1 MLLEGKNA
9 VIYGGGGAIGG
20 AVAQAFAAE
29 GARVFLAGRTLSS
42 LEEVAD
48 RIHSAGGA
56 AETAEVDALDERSVD
71 EHADRVAREAGTI
84 DASFNVIGHPFTHG
98 TPVAEMSLA
107 DFEAPVLVALR
118 STFLTTRAAARHMI
132 KQRSGVILAFGGSG
146 DPMRDYHLGGTQ
158 VAFEVIE
165 VLRRQLAA
173 ELGRY
178 GIRTVTLRTGGV
190 AETLPHDMEGRE
202 AMVEGIEKQTMLG
215 RAATLEDVGHVAA
228 FVASDRARTMTA
240 AAVNISCGAM
250 VD

>member
-1 MLLEGKNA
+1 M
-9 VIYGGGGAIGG
+9 
-20 AVAQAFAAE
+20 
-29 GARVFLAGRTLSS
+29 
-42 LEEVAD
+42 
-48 RIHSAGGA
+48 
-56 AETAEVDALDERSVD
+56 
-71 EHADRVAREAGTI
+71 AREAGSI

-146 DPMRDYHLGGTQ
+146 DPMRDYYLGGTQ

-173 ELGRY
+173 ELGGY
-178 GIRTVTLRTGGV
+178 GVRTVTLRTGGV
-190 AETLPHDMEGRE
+190 AETFPEGIEGRE
-202 AMVEGIEKQTMLG
+202 AIVETIEKPTMLG
-215 RAATLEDVGHVAA
+215 RAATLEDVGQVAA